1 MAVMV
6 AVINPRNHYIVNQ
19 DGGDGGPHGG
29 PLFRPPAWI
38 CGPSPPNPDI
48 PRVVVVNLLPKELRY
63 LFSKGSNRKANSQQG
78 LVRLDPPS
86 KPLSHET
93 GKRPKGAKGT

>member
-1 MAVMV
+1 MAVMM
-6 AVINPRNHYIVNQ
+6 AVINPRNHYIANR

-29 PLFRPPAWI
+29 PLFQPPAWS

-63 LFSKGSNRKANSQQG
+63 LFIRGSTRKANN
-78 LVRLDPPS
+78 LVRLDPP
-86 KPLSHET
+86 
-93 GKRPKGAKGT
+93 